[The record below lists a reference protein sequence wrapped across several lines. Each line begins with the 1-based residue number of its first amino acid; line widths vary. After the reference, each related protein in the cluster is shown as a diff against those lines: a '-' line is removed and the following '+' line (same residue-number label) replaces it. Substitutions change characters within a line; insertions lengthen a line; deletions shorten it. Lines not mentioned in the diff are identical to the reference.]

1 MIRAM
6 LTRYDIILIAGL
18 LVVAIVGLGVV
29 RYGTGGTSEVMISV
43 NGEEAIKVPLS
54 EDRIFS
60 VDGALGKTEIEVKDK
75 RVRVVD
81 SPCKRKICVQSGWID
96 KPYQTIICVPNRVV
110 INLQGGRDRHRL
122 DGVTE

>member
-1 MIRAM
+1 M

-18 LVVAIVGLGVV
+18 LAVAIVGLGVV
-29 RYGTGGTSEVMISV
+29 RFRTGGTSEVVISV
-43 NGEEAIKVPLS
+43 DGEEAIRVPLS
-54 EDRIFS
+54 EDRRFS
-60 VDGALGKTEIEVKDK
+60 VDGKFGKTEIEIKDK

-96 KPYQTIICVPNRVV
+96 RPYQTIICVPNRVV
-110 INLQGGRDRHRL
+110 INLQSSKDRREL